1 MRTLALLAAV
11 VLLAAT
17 SAPVDQYFGKL
28 KMSALRIRYEIVSI
42 RDRYETHKMLPEE
55 AMHLALLTEDA
66 FDDWSHKFPKDT
78 WLAST
83 AYLFAQLYAELPGP
97 TARNHAVGLYT
108 YVTSHWANTRY
119 ASESRNALHRG
130 VAVRPDPAWAAGRRT
145 EAASHTPSPSPS
157 PQVSGSTSPSA
168 SPSAPASPSPS
179 PSPSAAPSP
188 ARRGAYTAP

>member
-1 MRTLALLAAV
+1 MRTLALLSAA

-66 FDDWSHKFPKDT
+66 FDDWARKYPKDS

-83 AYLFAQLYAELPGP
+83 GYMFAKVYAELPGAS
-97 TARNHAVGLYT
+97 ARDHAVGLFT
-108 YVTSHWANTRY
+108 FVKSHFPKTRY
-119 ASESRNALHRG
+119 ATESLDALHRG
-130 VAVRPDPAWAAGRRT
+130 VPVRSDPAWAVQRRA
-145 EAASHTPSPSPS
+145 EAARTASPSPPPS
-157 PQVSGSTSPSA
+157 PAASGSASAAPSA
-168 SPSAPASPSPS
+168 SPSPTPSPGRR
-179 PSPSAAPSP
+179 AGP
-188 ARRGAYTAP
+188 AVP